1 MGKGLLTV
9 QPFYSDR
16 FLLSKVSMA
25 GTVILMNAFL
35 DTKNLI
41 NMHHHW
47 MILYLGLSAYPKWLF
62 TLKENGEEEQTEV
75 RVGNAVD
82 VVG

>member
-1 MGKGLLTV
+1 
-9 QPFYSDR
+9 
-16 FLLSKVSMA
+16 
-25 GTVILMNAFL
+25 
-35 DTKNLI
+35 
-41 NMHHHW
+41 

-62 TLKENGEEEQTEV
+62 TIDENDEDKDIEI